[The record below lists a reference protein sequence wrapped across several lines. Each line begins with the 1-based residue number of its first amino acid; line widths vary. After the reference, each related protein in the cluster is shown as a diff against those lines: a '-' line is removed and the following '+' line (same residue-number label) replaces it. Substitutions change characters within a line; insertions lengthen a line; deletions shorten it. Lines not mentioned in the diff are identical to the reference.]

1 MWRPSKSVRL
11 YPLSQLNKDT
21 RRVIGQLLWAN
32 TFSFSSWKLCFI
44 SRALL
49 QHHRIRCSLVHP
61 LNYPHYVCRL
71 RSVASEAGCII
82 NTPLSFQSPAKCW
95 YHSTVS
101 SISGWFVN
109 ETALTRRLKGKKL
122 RELPLDTHCPSNY
135 YGSQK
140 FPTSWPMTSLS
151 INSALTL
158 RVLM

>member
-1 MWRPSKSVRL
+1 MWRPSQSVRL

-32 TFSFSSWKLCFI
+32 TFSFTSWKP
-44 SRALL
+44 SGSSAT
-49 QHHRIRCSLVHP
+49 LVHP
-61 LNYPHYVCRL
+61 LNYPHYICRI
-71 RSVASEAGCII
+71 RTTGCII

-101 SISGWFVN
+101 SISGRFVN
-109 ETALTRRLKGKKL
+109 ETALTRRLKVKKL

-135 YGSQK
+135 CGSQK

-151 INSALTL
+151 IKSALTL